1 MKQVLEEAGVQCVFV
16 KIGEVKGCTGC
27 GKCWKKRRCV
37 IEDEVNL
44 CADAMQ
50 DSDGLILGF
59 ESYYGRCEEDVMRF
73 VKRLFHSAS
82 DVLDH
87 KLFSCVIEG
96 RRTESAFF
104 EAGQYMMESVKYW
117 INEYHID
124 GFRFDL
130 MGVHDIETMNQIA
143 SMVHS
148 IDPTMLVYGEG
159 WSAGSCAYPQ
169 EKLAMKAHMKQVPE
183 VAAFSDDLRDALRGP
198 WDGDDK
204 AAFLGGLPGFEESIK
219 FGIVGAI
226 EHPQVN
232 YKKVNYSK

>member
-1 MKQVLEEAGVQCVFV
+1 MKTVLLDFGRNNSICDLKMKEMKQVLEEAGVQCVFV

-104 EAGQYMMESVKYW
+104 EAGQYMMESHMCLYVPDEFGKAEK
-117 INEYHID
+117 IKSRRGELVLLLRCHERAVQD
-124 GFRFDL
+124 GILRKDPYVCPYERF
-130 MGVHDIETMNQIA
+130 V
-143 SMVHS
+143 
-148 IDPTMLVYGEG
+148 
-159 WSAGSCAYPQ
+159 
-169 EKLAMKAHMKQVPE
+169 
-183 VAAFSDDLRDALRGP
+183 R
-198 WDGDDK
+198 
-204 AAFLGGLPGFEESIK
+204 
-219 FGIVGAI
+219 
-226 EHPQVN
+226 
-232 YKKVNYSK
+232 